1 MEKVVTHNPPSD
13 PRVVANR
20 PVGTVKEAVVDAIGS
35 GTVSHLPPHL
45 PPSGLS
51 YHALLMPSLTEN
63 FSYTVLESLQAGIP
77 VLISDQTPWRDLEAQ
92 GIGWDFSLSDSG
104 RWLQALEQLSGQSSE
119 ADAEQ
124 AHRALKYAR
133 EWGADYSRK
142 AATLFFTQ
150 SHEATERSIQ

>member
-1 MEKVVTHNPPSD
+1 M
-13 PRVVANR
+13 
-20 PVGTVKEAVVDAIGS
+20 
-35 GTVSHLPPHL
+35 
-45 PPSGLS
+45 
-51 YHALLMPSLTEN
+51 LMPSLTEN